1 MSVSTSVPTYIS
13 NFDFYDDLEFEHTC
27 QILIHT
33 SKSKQKKTSSKFWL
47 LDIDGNDI
55 ILSKYDVYFDKDE
68 KGNRQYFRMSDD
80 SPLFQ
85 DLESIVNYKNKYKK
99 N

>member
-1 MSVSTSVPTYIS
+1 MSASTSVPAYIS
-13 NFDFYDDLEFEHTC
+13 NLDFYEDLEFEHTC
-27 QILIHT
+27 QILIQ
-33 SKSKQKKTSSKFWL
+33 SYKPKQKETSSKFWL

-55 ILSKYDVYFDKDE
+55 ILSKYEVYFDKDD
-68 KGNRQYFRMSDD
+68 KGNRQYYRMSDD

-85 DLESIVNYKNKYKK
+85 DIESIANYKNKK

>member
-33 SKSKQKKTSSKFWL
+33 SKSKQKKPVLNF
-47 LDIDGNDI
+47 G
-55 ILSKYDVYFDKDE
+55 Y
-68 KGNRQYFRMSDD
+68 
-80 SPLFQ
+80 
-85 DLESIVNYKNKYKK
+85 
-99 N
+99 